1 MTPTQNE
8 VKQGL
13 PTMTKAA
20 FREEI
25 YDFSLVLGGP
35 IFQFF
40 RKAGLS
46 GDHLELV
53 HRRLITITLI
63 AWLPLLLLDRLGA
76 HAGGIGRLTFLHDV
90 EVQVRFLVALPV
102 LIAAELIAH
111 SRTRPVVQRFVERRI
126 VRDEDAPRFEAAIES
141 AVRLRNSIP
150 VEVALLISIY
160 TLGLW
165 LWNSRFGIE
174 SATWYAMPGGRWHLT
189 PAGYW
194 YVFVSIPIVQFVLLR
209 WYLRFF
215 IWYRFLWQ
223 VSRLNLHLV
232 PIHPDHCAGLAF
244 LGKSAYAFGP
254 ILFAQGAML
263 AGVVASRVLYRGES
277 LLSFKLQMVG
287 FVVFFVLAILGPL
300 LMFTPKMAA
309 AKRKGLADYGQV
321 AQGYVDRF
329 EEKWVLNAPPSE
341 EVLGSGD
348 IQSLADL
355 NNSYEIV
362 RGMRAVP
369 FGLDDIS
376 RLTAATA
383 APLAPLLLTIFPLE
397 ELIMRLVKIVF

>member
-40 RKAGLS
+40 RKARLS

-90 EVQVRFLVALPV
+90 EVQARFLVALPV

-111 SRTRPVVQRFVERRI
+111 ARTRPVGQRFVKRQI
-126 VRDEDAPRFEAAIES
+126 VRGEDVPRFEAAIES
-141 AVRLRNSIP
+141 AVRLRHSIP
-150 VEVALLISIY
+150 VELALLISIY

-174 SATWYAMPGGRWHLT
+174 SPTWYAMPGGRWHLT

-194 YVFVSIPIVQFVLLR
+194 YVFVSIPILQFVLLR
-209 WYLRFF
+209 WYVRFF

-232 PIHPDHCAGLAF
+232 PIHPDHCARLAF

-277 LLSFKLQMVG
+277 LLAFKLQMVG

-329 EEKWVLNAPPSE
+329 EEKWVLNTPPSE

-362 RGMRAVP
+362 RDMRA
-369 FGLDDIS
+369 
-376 RLTAATA
+376 AATT
-383 APLAPLLLTIFPLE
+383 APLVPLLLTIFPPE
-397 ELIMRLVKIVF
+397 ELVMRLVKIVF